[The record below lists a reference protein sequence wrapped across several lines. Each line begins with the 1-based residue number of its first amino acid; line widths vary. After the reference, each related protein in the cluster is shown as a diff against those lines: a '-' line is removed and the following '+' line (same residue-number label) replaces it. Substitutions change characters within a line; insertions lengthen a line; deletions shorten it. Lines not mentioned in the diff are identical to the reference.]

1 MRAMMLILY
10 AIDIDNRS
18 IKTGENDFIK
28 CGVLSTASSIVKIDD
43 MFHSWRTLFLHRIYL
58 SYQIAKNILE
68 QLLHNNCST
77 STHRQNEMKI
87 FSPSQ
92 SQSLFLIFRPKL
104 VPSAWAPA
112 TKAILSSRWHWRMST
127 FIVCQRNMCG
137 WRLVLH
143 HSFIPCLPA
152 QRHNN
157 YLIDGSS
164 FKCKSIE
171 FIPFSHYAS
180 YQVKAGTKI
189 ANVIAHAKKVIA
201 AGETRALLWSGYG
214 NGVVKTIS
222 CVEVMKREHQL
233 HQLIKLCRL
242 KWVAPSWILIDSQ
255 GN

>member
-1 MRAMMLILY
+1 MECQSHFCPEFLHSPVPRHSTHGPDTHDVRAMRAMMLILY

-104 VPSAWAPA
+104 VPSA
-112 TKAILSSRWHWRMST
+112 
-127 FIVCQRNMCG
+127 
-137 WRLVLH
+137 
-143 HSFIPCLPA
+143 
-152 QRHNN
+152 
-157 YLIDGSS
+157 
-164 FKCKSIE
+164 
-171 FIPFSHYAS
+171 
-180 YQVKAGTKI
+180 
-189 ANVIAHAKKVIA
+189 
-201 AGETRALLWSGYG
+201 
-214 NGVVKTIS
+214 
-222 CVEVMKREHQL
+222 
-233 HQLIKLCRL
+233 
-242 KWVAPSWILIDSQ
+242 
-255 GN
+255 